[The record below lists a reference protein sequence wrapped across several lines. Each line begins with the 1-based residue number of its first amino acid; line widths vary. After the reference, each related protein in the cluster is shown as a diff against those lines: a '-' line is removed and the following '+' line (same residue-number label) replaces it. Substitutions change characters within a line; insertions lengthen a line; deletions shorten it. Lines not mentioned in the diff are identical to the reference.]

1 MRKWLILLCAP
12 LILAVVNLAI
22 WQNETLIEHGEILFL
37 ELAPVDPRSL
47 MQG

>member
-22 WQNETLIEHGEILFL
+22 WQNERLIKQGETL
-37 ELAPVDPRSL
+37 
-47 MQG
+47 